1 MGMIHFTHNI
11 FLMTQD
17 EIGQNISSVF
27 VFFQIYIAFCV
38 FLMGIPAA
46 LIFTKDA
53 EYYLTQYRVIFYNMG
68 RFMTLI
74 MLTCIIYWVYVFS
87 AITYSVA
94 YSFLLNDSIGLL
106 SNFIILIT
114 VAILFWLSYRFT
126 RLLIDISRKIGRSSL
141 LRASW
146 DI

>member
-1 MGMIHFTHNI
+1 MDMTHLTHNI
-11 FLMTQD
+11 LLMTPD
-17 EIGQNISSVF
+17 EVGQNISSMF
-27 VFFQIYIAFCV
+27 VFFQTYIAFCV

-53 EYYLTQYRVIFYNMG
+53 KIYLTQDGVLFYDNMG
-68 RFMTLI
+68 RLMTLI
-74 MLTCIIYWVYVFS
+74 MLTCITYWVYVFS
-87 AITYSVA
+87 AIA
-94 YSFLLNDSIGLL
+94 YSFLFNYSIGLL

-126 RLLIDISRKIGRSSL
+126 RHLIYSSRQTGRSSL